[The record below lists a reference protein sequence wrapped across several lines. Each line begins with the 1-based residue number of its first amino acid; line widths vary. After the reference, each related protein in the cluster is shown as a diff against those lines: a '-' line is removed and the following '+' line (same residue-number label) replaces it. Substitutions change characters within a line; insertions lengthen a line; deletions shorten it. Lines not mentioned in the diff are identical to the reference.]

1 MKILLS
7 WIQDFVEIKTSS
19 EKLAERLSVSL
30 AEVERTEKIE
40 DEILFEIENKALTH
54 RPDCFSLIGM
64 AREIA
69 AITDSK
75 FKPPPIGKDVDQNAV
90 SLPLKI
96 EVVNSDLCPRYT
108 AVVITNLKIGPSP
121 TDIQKRLRL
130 SGIRPLG
137 NLVDITNYIMLEW
150 GQPLHA
156 FDYDKL
162 SDEKKIIVR
171 TALPRE
177 KINTLDGVER
187 QLDPKMLLIADS
199 VKPIGI
205 AGIMGGSNTEISKT
219 TKTIVLES
227 ANFNHFNN
235 RYTSLHLGLRT
246 EASTRFEKGQDPEKT
261 LTALLKAI
269 EMYRHYACGKP
280 ASEIFDFYPK
290 PEKQKTIIFCPQK
303 VSEKLGIN
311 LVFGKIEK
319 IFNSLNLQITKD
331 AEIWKIT
338 IPTYRRDLTIEAD
351 LLEEIARI
359 YGYDQIKPSLPPRT
373 LKPPKQNAETI
384 FERKIKNILLR
395 LSLSEIYTYSFVDP
409 KLWKK
414 CLMNSDALLKLKNP
428 LSPELSLVRN
438 NLLPALV
445 DKIAL
450 NSKYFAEFSLF
461 EVGKAI
467 NHQAKN
473 ILPLEVKE
481 VAGGI
486 YSQNELPLLA
496 PWYPPRRIPV
506 SPSGGGGAAS
516 SKSFDSSTSASW
528 RTVVFSNDYKMDIER
543 IGKVLGFLPLA
554 LNIILTKIRQGKN
567 ESVSE
572 LTKILEREKSR
583 LELLACEEISIRSSF
598 EISFTTLDEKLKRLF
613 ESLAVF
619 CGEDFSQ
626 EAASFV
632 NKLDSIICHELL
644 NQLCGKSLLD
654 YSQSGRF
661 FLHPL
666 LKVFAKEKIMTRE
679 PFLLAAQYYTDFL
692 EKRVR
697 QKQFANYEL
706 LNQELDNMI
715 AICDW
720 TFENKEQ
727 DLFLGL
733 WKNISRFI
741 AEVGLWDELERL
753 GLLVYRCSDLPKYQ
767 DIKAD
772 CCINVLS
779 WINFWKGNLE
789 KAKGWAREGY
799 EIAQKTKNLH
809 LRSLAQNRLA
819 FIFDREGNVGE
830 AGELI
835 DLSLEGLKKVNDL
848 SQIAETLRYLTY
860 IPYIKPSHS
869 SKI

>member
-54 RPDCFSLIGM
+54 RPDCFSLIGI

-75 FKPPPIGKDVDQNAV
+75 FKPPQIGKDVDQNAV

-516 SKSFDSSTSASW
+516 SKSFDSSLPRRQAGTGKP
-528 RTVVFSNDYKMDIER
+528 VVFSNDYKNSFLKAKGILSALFTELGLREPTYTTGDKPKAPFMTGEWSFIRMRGQE
-543 IGKVLGFLPLA
+543 IGVLGNLDKKVAANFC
-554 LNIILTKIRQGKN
+554 LNGN
-567 ESVSE
+567 VS
-572 LTKILEREKSR
+572 
-583 LELLACEEISIRSSF
+583 
-598 EISFTTLDEKLKRLF
+598 LF
-613 ESLAVF
+613 
-619 CGEDFSQ
+619 
-626 EAASFV
+626 
-632 NKLDSIICHELL
+632 KLDLKTLQRLSP
-644 NQLCGKSLLD
+644 GKKPYL
-654 YSQSGRF
+654 
-661 FLHPL
+661 P
-666 LKVFAKEKIMTRE
+666 
-679 PFLLAAQYYTDFL
+679 
-692 EKRVR
+692 
-697 QKQFANYEL
+697 
-706 LNQELDNMI
+706 
-715 AICDW
+715 
-720 TFENKEQ
+720 
-727 DLFLGL
+727 
-733 WKNISRFI
+733 
-741 AEVGLWDELERL
+741 
-753 GLLVYRCSDLPKYQ
+753 LPKYPFLNY
-767 DIKAD
+767 D
-772 CCINVLS
+772 LS
-779 WINFWKGNLE
+779 FIIDS
-789 KAKGWAREGY
+789 
-799 EIAQKTKNLH
+799 EI
-809 LRSLAQNRLA
+809 
-819 FIFDREGNVGE
+819 
-830 AGELI
+830 LI
-835 DLSLEGLKKVNDL
+835 DEILVKIKGLNLKTLKSIDVFDVFINPKLGKNKKSVALRFAFGSDKKTL
-848 SQIAETLRYLTY
+848 TGKEVEPQIGS
-860 IPYIKPSHS
+860 IK
-869 SKI
+869 KILANSFSALIRSR

>member
-1 MKILLS
+1 MNILAKIAFTFRKNVTSVKDLESRSEIVRSILS
-7 WIQDFVEIKTSS
+7 DK
-19 EKLAERLSVSL
+19 
-30 AEVERTEKIE
+30 
-40 DEILFEIENKALTH
+40 KAL
-54 RPDCFSLIGM
+54 L
-64 AREIA
+64 
-69 AITDSK
+69 
-75 FKPPPIGKDVDQNAV
+75 
-90 SLPLKI
+90 
-96 EVVNSDLCPRYT
+96 
-108 AVVITNLKIGPSP
+108 
-121 TDIQKRLRL
+121 
-130 SGIRPLG
+130 
-137 NLVDITNYIMLEW
+137 
-150 GQPLHA
+150 
-156 FDYDKL
+156 
-162 SDEKKIIVR
+162 
-171 TALPRE
+171 
-177 KINTLDGVER
+177 
-187 QLDPKMLLIADS
+187 
-199 VKPIGI
+199 
-205 AGIMGGSNTEISKT
+205 
-219 TKTIVLES
+219 
-227 ANFNHFNN
+227 
-235 RYTSLHLGLRT
+235 
-246 EASTRFEKGQDPEKT
+246 
-261 LTALLKAI
+261 
-269 EMYRHYACGKP
+269 
-280 ASEIFDFYPK
+280 IFDDV
-290 PEKQKTIIFCPQK
+290 ESSSQ
-303 VSEKLGIN
+303 
-311 LVFGKIEK
+311 
-319 IFNSLNLQITKD
+319 
-331 AEIWKIT
+331 
-338 IPTYRRDLTIEAD
+338 
-351 LLEEIARI
+351 
-359 YGYDQIKPSLPPRT
+359 
-373 LKPPKQNAETI
+373 
-384 FERKIKNILLR
+384 LR
-395 LSLSEIYTYSFVDP
+395 H
-409 KLWKK
+409 
-414 CLMNSDALLKLKNP
+414 
-428 LSPELSLVRN
+428 
-438 NLLPALV
+438 LLPA
-445 DKIAL
+445 KTKSCIIITSR
-450 NSKYFAEFSLF
+450 NSAMEILTDAHSIRLDCFTLEETFQFFQTKL
-461 EVGKAI
+461 GKTWFD
-467 NHQAKN
+467 N
-473 ILPLEVKE
+473 
-481 VAGGI
+481 
-486 YSQNELPLLA
+486 NELPRLK
-496 PWYPPRRIPV
+496 PWYPQATP
-506 SPSGGGGAAS
+506 AAS
-516 SKSFDSSTSASW
+516 SKSFDSSLPRRQAGTGKP
-528 RTVVFSNDYKMDIER
+528 VVFSNDYKMDIER

-619 CGEDFSQ
+619 SGEDFSQ

-679 PFLLAAQYYTDFL
+679 PYLLAAQYYTDFL

-799 EIAQKTKNLH
+799 EIAQRTKNLH

-860 IPYIKPSHS
+860 IPHIKPFHS
-869 SKI
+869 PKL